1 MKKVVLL
8 VFVMLCSFGCGCSKK
23 EPAPIVEEETPS
35 TEVTPEPKE
44 IEIIDVN
51 STTRPLAVVIN
62 NSSVAVKV
70 QTGLQQAYMV
80 YEFPVEGYQS
90 RLMAL
95 YKDIDD
101 LKIGTIR
108 SARHNFLDYAME
120 HDAVFVHFGWSH
132 YAEDDEKNL
141 GYDYI
146 NGIYGGP
153 FWRENPEALATEH
166 TAYTSI
172 GRIKEYMNSRGMR
185 TTSDQGLV
193 LNYEIAGVD
202 LTTKEGNLAANNIVI
217 PYSGRLNTTYEY
229 DSENKVYK
237 RFVNGS
243 ANIDYYTKE
252 QFTTKNIIVQKV
264 NTKMASDNYYWDI
277 ETVGSGDGYYITNGY
292 AVPIKWSKESRS
304 AKTKYTYVDGTEVL
318 LNDGNTY
325 IQLQST
331 SQNLTIN

>member
-1 MKKVVLL
+1 MKKVALL
-8 VFVMLCSFGCGCSKK
+8 IFIIFFSFGCTRNESLTSSVD
-23 EPAPIVEEETPS
+23 EADT
-35 TEVTPEPKE
+35 TENISGPQD
-44 IEIIDVN
+44 ISIIDVN
-51 STTRPLAVVIN
+51 STSRPLAIVIN

-70 QTGLQQAYMV
+70 QTGLQQAYIV

-90 RLMAL
+90 RLMAI
-95 YKDIDD
+95 YKDVDD

-193 LNYEIAGVD
+193 LNYEVAGVD
-202 LTTKEGNLAANNIVI
+202 LTTKEGSLVANNVLI